1 MMNKK
6 GLALLLSGVLA
17 ACGGGGSSSS
27 SSISTGSTPRP
38 TLLTE
43 TVTITP
49 SLGRITDATVKIYD
63 ANYEN
68 VIGEGVLDET
78 GKVQIE
84 VAYTRIEPTIVEV
97 IAGDNSTYFDEAA
110 GELAL
115 PAGMKFHAIT
125 EDPSSTAVTPLT
137 ELAWR
142 RAVEQDDFPLDAER
156 VKRIN
161 RAVSELFTGG
171 LRPITSLPTVLSA
184 MPEPNSQASTTRD
197 LYAAML
203 GALAKVGESAAAPAL
218 AVLDDLAMDVS
229 DGLVD
234 GGNFSV
240 RDNTVVYD
248 DVAAYEDFAEEFRA
262 ELEAWVATYGDEA
275 AQEAVA
281 VMPLPGFRFDSNAAL
296 TVRQRILESEYGVGS
311 EIAYSRAG
319 DVEWDLFRLGEEISF
334 HREGTLIGIAAGDNG
349 LDPDAGEFIPGW
361 SVDMTT
367 AQYLDD
373 PSVNG
378 VRVHIPTG
386 NPLIKRQIIFV
397 GRGGE
402 DLDDMILYEQDM
414 TSGTSKLAHAPSYQ
428 LLDFM
433 EMGVQEF
440 FNEVRA
446 MADNGD
452 TLTIII
458 SDEES
463 RVCESAG
470 IGVDDRRRYPKAVG
484 LIHGVDDYEIESL
497 EPQRIRFAKAGPQK
511 EILFGGD
518 TLFRINMDSGRV
530 DYISIF
536 LGSSVSQWATND
548 PALISKY
555 CP

>member
-203 GALAKVGESAAAPAL
+203 GALAKVGAEEGSPAL
-218 AVLDDLAMDVS
+218 SVLDSLAVDVS
-229 DGLVD
+229 EGILSDGYSD
-234 GGNFSV
+234 Y
-240 RDNTVVYD
+240 VYD
-248 DVAAYEDFAEEFRA
+248 DFATEFRA
-262 ELEAWVATYGDEA
+262 ELEAWVAAYGNEA
-275 AQEAVA
+275 AQEAVVA
-281 VMPLPGFRFDSNAAL
+281 MPLPGFRFDSNAAL
-296 TVRQRILESEYGVGS
+296 PVRQRILERQYGNGA
-311 EIAYSRAG
+311 EIAYSKAG
-319 DVEWDLFRLGEEISF
+319 NVEWELFPLGEEVSF
-334 HREGTLIGIAAGDNG
+334 HREGTRIGIAAGDNSM
-349 LDPDAGEFIPGW
+349 DPDAGEFIPGW
-361 SVDMTT
+361 SVDMST
-367 AQYLDD
+367 AEYLDD

-378 VRVHIPTG
+378 VRVSIPTG
-386 NPLIKRQIIFV
+386 DPLINRHIIFV
-397 GRGGE
+397 SRGNG
-402 DLDDMILYEQDM
+402 DLDDIILVEQDL
-414 TSGTSKLAHAPSYQ
+414 GTGPDKLAHVLTYR

-433 EMGVQEF
+433 EEGVQEF
-440 FNEVRA
+440 FNEVKA
-446 MADNGD
+446 MADAGD
-452 TLTIII
+452 SLTVIK
-458 SDEES
+458 SHEES
-463 RVCESAG
+463 RVCASAD
-470 IGVDDRRRYPKAVG
+470 IGVGDSLRYPKVVG
-484 LIHGVDDYEIESL
+484 LIHGVNDQEIQSL
-497 EPQRIRFAKAGPQK
+497 EPQRIRFAKAGSQK
-511 EILFGGD
+511 EILFGD
-518 TLFRINMDSGRV
+518 DALFRIDQDSGRV